1 MIRFLF
7 ALAFLALAGTPALPC
22 KWCMLNNQYD
32 GSSSAPPPTH
42 TPAVVTKSPKL
53 DSNDVA
59 YILALES
66 GKRYFRLGDY
76 IADHKIPDL
85 WGRLLDETSIL
96 DVLRPRGDQVVADL
110 RMKAEVKK
118 LAPED
123 YTLAAH
129 YYRDIPAAVAAAD
142 LAFLGGL
149 AELAPPAQSAK
160 PEPQNSAAKS

>member
-1 MIRFLF
+1 MRHL
-7 ALAFLALAGTPALPC
+7 LLALALLFLARAPAFSC

-53 DSNDVA
+53 DQNDVA

-76 IADHKIPDL
+76 IADRKIPDL
-85 WGRLLDETSIL
+85 WGRLLDETSLL
-96 DVLRPRGDQVVADL
+96 DALRPRGDQVVADL
-110 RMKAEVKK
+110 RKKAEDKK

-129 YYRDIPAAVAAAD
+129 YYHDIPAAVAAAD
-142 LAFLGGL
+142 LSFLGGL
-149 AELAPPAQSAK
+149 AESAAPPQSAK
-160 PEPQNSAAKS
+160 PEPQISAAK